1 MSTITLPPRLTMAE
15 SSAELSRLLPLLQ
28 RADEPVLDASGLR
41 ELDTAALAVL
51 LACQRQAQAAGRQLR
66 VTAAPPKLAQL
77 AQLYGVDP
85 LLGL

>member
-1 MSTITLPPRLTMAE
+1 MAE

-28 RADEPVLDASGLR
+28 QADEPVLDASGLL

-77 AQLYGVDP
+77 ARLYGVDP